1 MKELR
6 ETYFSIQATLFPV
19 LEDEKIEISGKIK
32 EFVELIE
39 TVKPARFLNSL
50 LFWTGLGRP
59 MKNREAIIRALMLK
73 HVYNLPTT
81 KVLIET
87 LKSSLSLCRLCG
99 WDSTHQVPS
108 EATFSRT
115 FKILAETQLLSV
127 MHEAVVRENYTDK
140 LVGHAST
147 DSTEIIG
154 REKVC
159 RIVEKKPKIKKKRG
173 RKSRAEREAMTAE
186 EIAAEIAE
194 VSTSRLELQPKRSL
208 EENLADLPQGCDWG
222 CKRNSKGKTERWC
235 GYKLHITAGDGD
247 VPLSAVLTSASLHDS
262 QVAVPMM
269 QMTSQRVTYFYD
281 LMDAAYDAAKVKEA
295 SKQMGH
301 IPIIDPNPRRGTTLP
316 LEPAKERRYD
326 ERTSVERVNSNL
338 KDNYGG
344 RNVRVKGHWKVLC
357 HLMFGILAITV
368 KQLFNMLV

>member
-6 ETYFSIQATLFPV
+6 EVYFSIQMTLFPM
-19 LEDEKIEISGKIK
+19 LEEENIEISGKIK
-32 EFVELIE
+32 EFLELIE
-39 TVKPARFLNSL
+39 TVKPARFLNNQLYWS
-50 LFWTGLGRP
+50 GLGRP
-59 MKNREAIIRALMLK
+59 MKGREAIIRALMLK
-73 HVYNLPTT
+73 YVYNLPTT
-81 KVLIET
+81 KLLIET
-87 LKSSLSLCRLCG
+87 LKNSLSLCRLCG
-99 WDSTHQVPS
+99 WDSLCQVPS

-115 FKILAETQLLSV
+115 FKVLAETQLISA
-127 MHEAVVRENYTDK
+127 MHETVVKEHYTDK
-140 LVGHAST
+140 IVGHAST

-154 REKVC
+154 REKAC
-159 RIVEKKPKIKKKRG
+159 RIVEKKPEIKKKRG
-173 RKSRAEREAMTAE
+173 RKSKAEKEAVSAQ
-186 EIAAEIAE
+186 EIAE
-194 VSTSRLELQPKRSL
+194 VTTTRLDVQPQRSL

-222 CKRNSKGKTERWC
+222 CKRNSKGKIERWC

-269 QMTSQRVTYFYD
+269 QMTGQRVQYFYD
-281 LMDAAYDAAKVKEA
+281 LMDAAYDAAKIKDT
-295 SKQMGH
+295 SKQLGH
-301 IPIIDPNPRRGTTLP
+301 VPIIDPNPRRGEIIP
-316 LEPAKERRYD
+316 LEPAKARRYD

-368 KQLFNMLV
+368 KQLFNMLL

>member
-6 ETYFSIQATLFPV
+6 ETYFSIQTTLFPV
-19 LEDEKIEISGKIK
+19 LEEEKIEISGKIK

-39 TVKPARFLNSL
+39 AVKPSRFLNDFL
-50 LFWTGLGRP
+50 LWTGLGRP
-59 MKNREAIIRALMLK
+59 MKNREAIIRAMMLK

-87 LKSSLSLCRLCG
+87 LKNSLSLCRLCG
-99 WDSTHQVPS
+99 WDSTRQVPS

-115 FKILAETQLLSV
+115 FKVLAETQLISA

-154 REKVC
+154 REKAC
-159 RIVEKKPKIKKKRG
+159 RIVEKKPKSKKKQG
-173 RKSRAEREAMTAE
+173 RKSKAEKEAMEAE
-186 EIAAEIAE
+186 EIAEI
-194 VSTSRLELQPKRSL
+194 VTPRLAVQPQRSL

-222 CKRNSKGKTERWC
+222 CKRNSKGKIERWC

-269 QMTSQRVTYFYD
+269 QMTGQRVRYFYD
-281 LMDAAYDAAKVKEA
+281 LMDAAYDAGKIKEA

-301 IPIIDPNPRRGTTLP
+301 IPIIDPNPRRGEIIP
-316 LEPAKERRYD
+316 LEPAKGRRYD

-368 KQLFNMLV
+368 KQLFNMIV